1 MRANIPQIIY
11 VRPRNTQRTHRE
23 TQGTDSSYPYTSV
36 AISYILLQTK
46 SEKSKAGNPKNN
58 K

>member
-1 MRANIPQIIY
+1 MRGEHSVKRREPI
-11 VRPRNTQRTHRE
+11 HRARIFLL
-23 TQGTDSSYPYTSV
+23 PFH
-36 AISYILLQTK
+36 ILLQTK